1 MSRAR
6 TLADYVS
13 SGDELALKAPIA
25 GPTFTGTV
33 AIPNVSN
40 LETAVVANTAKVTN
54 YNQTLADINALDVTE
69 LGTVTSAN
77 LANTAIV
84 YPVGHVVQ
92 VTYNSEVD
100 DYGFSATGGTWYTI
114 ITTVITPHNKGGS
127 DSKILVLVDAPGL
140 WIPSGTSHNYMRIQR
155 AGSSITA
162 GGDTGMYFGS
172 AAYTSHWI
180 IYNPSVAFMDSPSI
194 PATPVAI
201 SYTFQIK
208 MSVTGGVYVPN
219 SHGNISITLMEIIQ

>member
-1 MSRAR
+1 M
-6 TLADYVS
+6 ADFKINGKNVVTQ
-13 SGDELALKAPIA
+13 SGVAEPVVASNVTGGSGLNAVNAAAVNAANIAAGVLPVGVTGGSGLTAL
-25 GPTFTGTV
+25 GTV
-33 AIPNVSN
+33 ASGNLSN
-40 LETAVVANTAKVTN
+40 
-54 YNQTLADINALDVTE
+54 
-69 LGTVTSAN
+69 S
-77 LANTAIV
+77 AIV

>member
-1 MSRAR
+1 MANLIIKSS
-6 TLADYVS
+6 ADNLVLQGS
-13 SGDELALKAPIA
+13 DASPAITVGA
-25 GPTFTGTV
+25 TGTTTFAEATTLSGATTCSTTLGV
-33 AIPNVSN
+33 TGNTTLSG
-40 LETAVVANTAKVTN
+40 TANN
-54 YNQTLADINALDVTE
+54 
-69 LGTVTSAN
+69 LGTVTVGNIS
-77 LANTAIV
+77 NTAIV